1 MFSYEGLMRLNAF
14 LTGVYRMVYLT
25 LLWLVT
31 TLAGLIVF
39 GLGPASYALAA
50 YIDGWFRLGEQ
61 PPMTR
66 TFFQKARVEFWR
78 SAAMGWIIIVAG
90 TIIGT
95 NIFAASS
102 WALRFANV
110 VAIFLLF
117 IASAYVF
124 PIAVATDQKAIHR
137 RFAAAFLAG
146 IGSLHWT
153 IIAAAATTGWVWLLY
168 TYALPILP
176 LFAMVV
182 PATAIGLITRSVF
195 RKLAADNEGDGD
207 TASPAQTP
215 QGITT

>member
-31 TLAGLIVF
+31 TLAGLIIF

-66 TFFQKARVEFWR
+66 TFFQKARAEFWR
-78 SAAMGWIIIVAG
+78 SAAMGWVIIVAG

-95 NIFAASS
+95 NIFVASS
-102 WALRFANV
+102 WELRFANV
-110 VAIFLLF
+110 VAMFLLF
-117 IASAYVF
+117 IAGAYVF
-124 PIAVATDQKAIHR
+124 PIAVATDQRAIHR
-137 RFAAAFLAG
+137 RFAAAFLVG

-153 IIAAAATTGWVWLLY
+153 IIAAAATVGWVWLLY
-168 TYALPILP
+168 SYALPVLP

-195 RKLAADNEGDGD
+195 RKLAADTADGD
-207 TASPAQTP
+207 DASLAPTP

>member
-50 YIDGWFRLGEQ
+50 YIDGWFRLGDQ
-61 PPMTR
+61 PPITR
-66 TFFQKARVEFWR
+66 TFFRNVRAEFWR
-78 SAAMGWIIIVAG
+78 SAAMGWVLLAAG

-95 NIFAASS
+95 NIFAEVS
-102 WALRFANV
+102 WALQFANV
-110 VAIFLLF
+110 VAMFLLF
-117 IASAYVF
+117 MVGSYVF
-124 PIAVATDQKAIHR
+124 PIAVATDQVAIHR
-137 RFAAAFLAG
+137 RFAAALLVG

-153 IIAAAATTGWVWLLY
+153 IIAAAATAGWVWLLY
-168 TYALPILP
+168 SFALPVLP

-195 RKLAADNEGDGD
+195 RQLAADNDGGG
-207 TASPAQTP
+207 TSLAQSS
-215 QGITT
+215 QGIAS